1 MNLPLNIDLQQI
13 FLHLFNFVILAGGL
27 YLLLYKP
34 VKDFMD
40 KRAAYYENLDKEAK
54 AKLEEAEQLNA
65 VYREQL
71 KEVDKEIAKNRAK
84 AVKELQDQCDS
95 ELQTAKK
102 QAAKLIAN
110 AQIEAEHERARILA
124 DTQKEI
130 AGMAVAATKKLL
142 YRSVTD
148 TYDQFL
154 AGAEGSV
161 GDE

>member
-1 MNLPLNIDLQQI
+1 MDLPLNIDIQQI
-13 FLHLFNFVILAGGL
+13 FLHLFNFVILLGGL
-27 YLLLYKP
+27 YVLLYKP

-40 KRAAYYENLDKEAK
+40 KRTAYYENLDKEAK
-54 AKLEEAEQLNA
+54 GKLAEAEKLNA
-65 VYREQL
+65 DYREQL
-71 KEVDKEIAKNRAK
+71 KAVDKEIAGKRTK
-84 AVKELQDQCDS
+84 AAKELQEQCDG
-95 ELQTAKK
+95 ELQAARK

-110 AQIEAEHERARILA
+110 AQMEAEHERARIVSDA
-124 DTQKEI
+124 QKEI

-161 GDE
+161 RDE